1 VFFVDVDIM
10 TTDQLKEV
18 LGNYKWTLLVA
29 LIMFAMVGFGY
40 KLARIIDE
48 GDSKKVQAQ
57 QETIA
62 ILSEENHALTTK
74 VNQLEVAMELAALTT
89 KVNQLEVA
97 MELAT
102 LETESITNT
111 LSEQK
116 KELEAQ
122 QELLSFYERVVA
134 PEKTDEGFAIEGVEV
149 FKLSDNTYQLRLVLL
164 QSKQQKA
171 VINGSL
177 DIAVVG
183 QRNGEVITLKSGESS
198 LLAEDIKY
206 RFRFFQAVNVTLT
219 IEEDINPE
227 TISFST
233 TVYQYKTRKGSY
245 EISVPWNEALSVEI
259 E

>member
-1 VFFVDVDIM
+1 MFFVDVDIM

-74 VNQLEVAMELAALTT
+74 VNQLEVAMELA
-89 KVNQLEVA
+89 
-97 MELAT
+97 T

-111 LSEQK
+111 LGEQK

-183 QRNGEVITLKSGESS
+183 QRNGEAITLKSGESS

-227 TISFST
+227 SISFST

>member
-1 VFFVDVDIM
+1 MFFVDVDIM

-74 VNQLEVAMELAALTT
+74 VNQLEVAMELA
-89 KVNQLEVA
+89 
-97 MELAT
+97 T

-111 LSEQK
+111 LGEQK

-183 QRNGEVITLKSGESS
+183 QRNSEAITLKSGESS

-227 TISFST
+227 SISFST
-233 TVYQYKTRKGSY
+233 TVYQYKTRKGNY

>member
-1 VFFVDVDIM
+1 MFFVDVDIM

-57 QETIA
+57 RETIA

-74 VNQLEVAMELAALTT
+74 VNQLEVAMELA
-89 KVNQLEVA
+89 
-97 MELAT
+97 T

-111 LSEQK
+111 LGEQK
-116 KELEAQ
+116 KEIEAQ

-183 QRNGEVITLKSGESS
+183 QRNGEAITLKSGESS

-206 RFRFFQAVNVTLT
+206 RFRFFQAVNATLT

-227 TISFST
+227 SISFST
-233 TVYQYKTRKGSY
+233 TVYQYKTRKGNY

>member
-1 VFFVDVDIM
+1 M

-57 QETIA
+57 KETIA
-62 ILSEENHALTTK
+62 ILSEENHALTI
-74 VNQLEVAMELAALTT
+74 

-111 LSEQK
+111 LGEQK
-116 KELEAQ
+116 KEIEAQ

-134 PEKTDEGFAIEGVEV
+134 PEKTDEGFAIEGVEI

-183 QRNGEVITLKSGESS
+183 QRNGEAITLKSGESS

-206 RFRFFQAVNVTLT
+206 RFRFFQAVNATLT

-227 TISFST
+227 SISFST
-233 TVYQYKTRKGSY
+233 TVYQYKTRKGNY

>member
-1 VFFVDVDIM
+1 MFFVDVDIM

-74 VNQLEVAMELAALTT
+74 VNQLEVAMELA
-89 KVNQLEVA
+89 
-97 MELAT
+97 T

-111 LSEQK
+111 LGEQK

-183 QRNGEVITLKSGESS
+183 QRNGEALTLKSGESS

-227 TISFST
+227 SISFST
-233 TVYQYKTRKGSY
+233 TVYQYKTRKGNY

>member
-1 VFFVDVDIM
+1 MFFVDVDIM

-74 VNQLEVAMELAALTT
+74 VNQLEVAMELA
-89 KVNQLEVA
+89 
-97 MELAT
+97 T

-111 LSEQK
+111 LGEQK

-122 QELLSFYERVVA
+122 QELLSFYERVVS

-183 QRNGEVITLKSGESS
+183 QQNGEAITLKSGESS

-219 IEEDINPE
+219 IEEGINPE
-227 TISFST
+227 SISFST
-233 TVYQYKTRKGSY
+233 TVYQYKTRKGNY
-245 EISVPWNEALSVEI
+245 EISVPWSEALSVEI

>member
-74 VNQLEVAMELAALTT
+74 VNQLEVAMELA
-89 KVNQLEVA
+89 
-97 MELAT
+97 T

-111 LSEQK
+111 LGEQK

-183 QRNGEVITLKSGESS
+183 QQNGEAITLKSGESS

-219 IEEDINPE
+219 IEEGINPE
-227 TISFST
+227 SISFST
-233 TVYQYKTRKGSY
+233 TVYQYKTRKGNY
-245 EISVPWNEALSVEI
+245 EISVPWSEALSVEI

>member
-1 VFFVDVDIM
+1 MFFVDVDIM

-57 QETIA
+57 KETIA
-62 ILSEENHALTTK
+62 ILSEENHALTI
-74 VNQLEVAMELAALTT
+74 

-111 LSEQK
+111 LGEQK
-116 KELEAQ
+116 KEIEAQ

-134 PEKTDEGFAIEGVEV
+134 PEKTDEGFAIEGVEI

-183 QRNGEVITLKSGESS
+183 QRNGEAITLKSGESS

-206 RFRFFQAVNVTLT
+206 RFRFFQAVNATLT

-227 TISFST
+227 SISFST
-233 TVYQYKTRKGSY
+233 TVYQYKTRKGNY
-245 EISVPWNEALSVEI
+245 EISVPWNETLSVEI

>member
-1 VFFVDVDIM
+1 MFFVDVDIM

-74 VNQLEVAMELAALTT
+74 VNQLEVAMELA
-89 KVNQLEVA
+89 
-97 MELAT
+97 T

-111 LSEQK
+111 LGEQK

-183 QRNGEVITLKSGESS
+183 QRNGEAITLKSGESS

-245 EISVPWNEALSVEI
+245 EISVPWSEALSVEI

>member
-1 VFFVDVDIM
+1 MFFVDVDIM

-74 VNQLEVAMELAALTT
+74 VNQLEVAMELA
-89 KVNQLEVA
+89 
-97 MELAT
+97 T

-111 LSEQK
+111 LGEQK
-116 KELEAQ
+116 KEIEAQ

-134 PEKTDEGFAIEGVEV
+134 PEKTDEGFAIEGVEI
-149 FKLSDNTYQLRLVLL
+149 FKLSDSTYQLRLVLL

-183 QRNGEVITLKSGESS
+183 QRNGEAITLKSGESS

-206 RFRFFQAVNVTLT
+206 RFRFFQAVNATLT

-227 TISFST
+227 SISFST
-233 TVYQYKTRKGSY
+233 TVYQYKTRKGNY

>member
-74 VNQLEVAMELAALTT
+74 VNQLEVAMELA
-89 KVNQLEVA
+89 
-97 MELAT
+97 T

-111 LSEQK
+111 LGEQK

-183 QRNGEVITLKSGESS
+183 QRNGEAITLKSGESS

-233 TVYQYKTRKGSY
+233 TVYQYKTRKGNY

>member
-1 VFFVDVDIM
+1 MFFVDVDIM

-74 VNQLEVAMELAALTT
+74 VNQLEVAMELA
-89 KVNQLEVA
+89 
-97 MELAT
+97 T

-111 LSEQK
+111 LGEQK

-183 QRNGEVITLKSGESS
+183 QRNGEAITLKSGESS

-233 TVYQYKTRKGSY
+233 TVYQYKTRKGNY

>member
-1 VFFVDVDIM
+1 MFFVDVDIM

-62 ILSEENHALTTK
+62 ILYEENHALTTK
-74 VNQLEVAMELAALTT
+74 VNQLEVAMELA
-89 KVNQLEVA
+89 
-97 MELAT
+97 T
-102 LETESITNT
+102 LEAESITNT
-111 LSEQK
+111 LGEQK

-219 IEEDINPE
+219 IDEDINPE
-227 TISFST
+227 SIAFST
-233 TVYQYKTRKGSY
+233 TVYQYKTRKGNY

>member
-1 VFFVDVDIM
+1 MFFVDVDIM

-74 VNQLEVAMELAALTT
+74 VNQLEVAMELA
-89 KVNQLEVA
+89 
-97 MELAT
+97 T

-111 LSEQK
+111 LGEQK

-206 RFRFFQAVNVTLT
+206 RFRFFQAVNVTLI

-227 TISFST
+227 SISFST
-233 TVYQYKTRKGSY
+233 TVYQYKTRKGNY

>member
-1 VFFVDVDIM
+1 MFFVDVDIM

-57 QETIA
+57 KETIA
-62 ILSEENHALTTK
+62 ILSEENHALTI
-74 VNQLEVAMELAALTT
+74 

-111 LSEQK
+111 LGEQK

-183 QRNGEVITLKSGESS
+183 HRNGEAITLKSGESS

-206 RFRFFQAVNVTLT
+206 RFRFFQAVNVTLI

-227 TISFST
+227 SIAFST

-245 EISVPWNEALSVEI
+245 EISVPWSEALSVEI

>member
-1 VFFVDVDIM
+1 MFFVDVDIM

-74 VNQLEVAMELAALTT
+74 VNQLEVAMELA
-89 KVNQLEVA
+89 
-97 MELAT
+97 T

-111 LSEQK
+111 LGEQK

-171 VINGSL
+171 VINGNL

-183 QRNGEVITLKSGESS
+183 QRNSEAITLKSGESS

-227 TISFST
+227 SISFST
-233 TVYQYKTRKGSY
+233 TVYQYKTRKGNY
-245 EISVPWNEALSVEI
+245 EISVPWNETLSVEI

>member
-1 VFFVDVDIM
+1 MFFVDVDIM

-62 ILSEENHALTTK
+62 ILSEENH
-74 VNQLEVAMELAALTT
+74 ALTT

-206 RFRFFQAVNVTLT
+206 RFRFFQAVNVTLI

-227 TISFST
+227 SISFST
-233 TVYQYKTRKGSY
+233 TVYQYKTRKGNY

>member
-1 VFFVDVDIM
+1 VFFVNVDIM

-74 VNQLEVAMELAALTT
+74 VNQLEVAMELA
-89 KVNQLEVA
+89 
-97 MELAT
+97 T

-111 LSEQK
+111 LGEQK

-171 VINGSL
+171 VINGNL

-183 QRNGEVITLKSGESS
+183 QRNSEAITLKSGESS

-227 TISFST
+227 SISFST
-233 TVYQYKTRKGSY
+233 TVYQYKTRKGNY

>member
-1 VFFVDVDIM
+1 MFFVDVDIM

-57 QETIA
+57 RETIA

-74 VNQLEVAMELAALTT
+74 VNQLEVAMELA
-89 KVNQLEVA
+89 
-97 MELAT
+97 T

-111 LSEQK
+111 LGEQK

-183 QRNGEVITLKSGESS
+183 QRNGEAITLKSGESS

-206 RFRFFQAVNVTLT
+206 RFRFFQAVNVTLI

-227 TISFST
+227 SIAFST
-233 TVYQYKTRKGSY
+233 TVYQYKTRKGNY

>member
-1 VFFVDVDIM
+1 M

-74 VNQLEVAMELAALTT
+74 VNQLEVAMELA
-89 KVNQLEVA
+89 
-97 MELAT
+97 T

-111 LSEQK
+111 LGEQK

-149 FKLSDNTYQLRLVLL
+149 FKLSDNTYQLRLILL

-183 QRNGEVITLKSGESS
+183 QRNGEAITLKSGESS

-227 TISFST
+227 SISFST
-233 TVYQYKTRKGSY
+233 TVYQYKTRKGNY

>member
-1 VFFVDVDIM
+1 M

-40 KLARIIDE
+40 KLARINDE

-74 VNQLEVAMELAALTT
+74 VNQLEVAMELA
-89 KVNQLEVA
+89 
-97 MELAT
+97 T

-111 LSEQK
+111 LGEQK

-183 QRNGEVITLKSGESS
+183 QRNGEVIALKSGESS

-227 TISFST
+227 SISFST
-233 TVYQYKTRKGSY
+233 TVYQYKTRKGNY

>member
-1 VFFVDVDIM
+1 MFFVDVDIM

-57 QETIA
+57 KETIA
-62 ILSEENHALTTK
+62 ILSEENHVLTTK
-74 VNQLEVAMELAALTT
+74 M
-89 KVNQLEVA
+89 NQLEVA

-111 LSEQK
+111 LGEQK
-116 KELEAQ
+116 KEIEAQ

-134 PEKTDEGFAIEGVEV
+134 PEKTDEDFAIEGVEI
-149 FKLSDNTYQLRLVLL
+149 FKLSDSTYQLRLVLL

-183 QRNGEVITLKSGESS
+183 QRNGEAITLKSGESS

-227 TISFST
+227 SISFST
-233 TVYQYKTRKGSY
+233 TVYQYKTRKGNY

>member
-1 VFFVDVDIM
+1 MFFVDVDIM

-74 VNQLEVAMELAALTT
+74 VNQLEVAMELA
-89 KVNQLEVA
+89 
-97 MELAT
+97 T

-111 LSEQK
+111 LGEQK

-183 QRNGEVITLKSGESS
+183 QRNGEAITLKSGESS

-227 TISFST
+227 SISFST
-233 TVYQYKTRKGSY
+233 TVYQYKTRKGNY
-245 EISVPWNEALSVEI
+245 EISVPWSEALSVEI

>member
-1 VFFVDVDIM
+1 MFFVDVDIM

-74 VNQLEVAMELAALTT
+74 VNQLEVAMELA
-89 KVNQLEVA
+89 
-97 MELAT
+97 T

-111 LSEQK
+111 LGEQK

-183 QRNGEVITLKSGESS
+183 QRNGEAITLKSGESS

-206 RFRFFQAVNVTLT
+206 RFRFFQAVNATLT

-227 TISFST
+227 SISFST
-233 TVYQYKTRKGSY
+233 TVYQYKTRKGNY
-245 EISVPWNEALSVEI
+245 EISVPWNETLSVEI

>member
-1 VFFVDVDIM
+1 MFFVDVDIM

-74 VNQLEVAMELAALTT
+74 VNQLEVAMELA
-89 KVNQLEVA
+89 
-97 MELAT
+97 T

-111 LSEQK
+111 LGEQK

-183 QRNGEVITLKSGESS
+183 ERNGEAITLKSGESS

-227 TISFST
+227 SISFST
-233 TVYQYKTRKGSY
+233 TVYQYKTRKGNY

>member
-1 VFFVDVDIM
+1 MFFVDVDIM

-74 VNQLEVAMELAALTT
+74 VNQLEVAMELA
-89 KVNQLEVA
+89 
-97 MELAT
+97 T

-111 LSEQK
+111 LGEQK

-183 QRNGEVITLKSGESS
+183 ERNGEAITLKSGESS
-198 LLAEDIKY
+198 LLAENIKY
-206 RFRFFQAVNVTLT
+206 RFRFFQAVNATLT

-227 TISFST
+227 SISFST
-233 TVYQYKTRKGSY
+233 TVYQYKTRKGNY

>member
-1 VFFVDVDIM
+1 MFFVDVDIM

-74 VNQLEVAMELAALTT
+74 VNQLEVAMELA
-89 KVNQLEVA
+89 
-97 MELAT
+97 T

-111 LSEQK
+111 LGEQK

-183 QRNGEVITLKSGESS
+183 QRNGEAITLKSGESS

-227 TISFST
+227 TITFST
-233 TVYQYKTRKGSY
+233 TVYQYKTRKGNY

>member
-1 VFFVDVDIM
+1 MFFVDVDIM

-74 VNQLEVAMELAALTT
+74 VNQLEVAMELA
-89 KVNQLEVA
+89 
-97 MELAT
+97 T

-111 LSEQK
+111 LGEQK

-183 QRNGEVITLKSGESS
+183 QRNGEAITLKSGESS

-206 RFRFFQAVNVTLT
+206 RFRFFQAVNATLT

-227 TISFST
+227 SISFST
-233 TVYQYKTRKGSY
+233 TVYQYKTRKGNY

>member
-1 VFFVDVDIM
+1 MFFVDVDIM

-62 ILSEENHALTTK
+62 ILSEENH
-74 VNQLEVAMELAALTT
+74 ALTT

-183 QRNGEVITLKSGESS
+183 QRNGEAITLKSGESS

>member
-1 VFFVDVDIM
+1 MFFVDVDIM

-74 VNQLEVAMELAALTT
+74 VNQLEVAMELA
-89 KVNQLEVA
+89 
-97 MELAT
+97 T

-111 LSEQK
+111 LGEQK

-183 QRNGEVITLKSGESS
+183 ERNGEAITLKSGESS

-206 RFRFFQAVNVTLT
+206 RFRFFQAVNVTLI

-227 TISFST
+227 SISFST
-233 TVYQYKTRKGSY
+233 TVYQYKTRKGNY

>member
-1 VFFVDVDIM
+1 MFFVDVDIM

-57 QETIA
+57 KETIA

-74 VNQLEVAMELAALTT
+74 VNQLEVAMELA
-89 KVNQLEVA
+89 
-97 MELAT
+97 T

-111 LSEQK
+111 LGEQK
-116 KELEAQ
+116 KEIEAQ

-183 QRNGEVITLKSGESS
+183 QRNGEAITLKSGESS

-206 RFRFFQAVNVTLT
+206 RFRFFQAVNATLT

-227 TISFST
+227 SISFST
-233 TVYQYKTRKGSY
+233 TVYQYKTRKGNY

>member
-74 VNQLEVAMELAALTT
+74 VNQLEVAMELA
-89 KVNQLEVA
+89 
-97 MELAT
+97 T

-111 LSEQK
+111 LGEQK

-183 QRNGEVITLKSGESS
+183 QRNGEAITLKSGESS

-227 TISFST
+227 SISFST
-233 TVYQYKTRKGSY
+233 TVYQYKTRKGNY
-245 EISVPWNEALSVEI
+245 EISVPWSEALSVEI

>member
-1 VFFVDVDIM
+1 MFFVDVDIM

-74 VNQLEVAMELAALTT
+74 VNQLEVAMELA
-89 KVNQLEVA
+89 
-97 MELAT
+97 T

-111 LSEQK
+111 LGEQK
-116 KELEAQ
+116 KEIEAQ

-134 PEKTDEGFAIEGVEV
+134 PEKTDEGFAIEGVEI

-233 TVYQYKTRKGSY
+233 TVYQYKTRKGNY

>member
-1 VFFVDVDIM
+1 MFFVDVDIM

-74 VNQLEVAMELAALTT
+74 VNQLEVAMELA
-89 KVNQLEVA
+89 
-97 MELAT
+97 T

-111 LSEQK
+111 LGEQK

-134 PEKTDEGFAIEGVEV
+134 PEKTDEGFAIEGVEI

-183 QRNGEVITLKSGESS
+183 QRNGEAITLKSGESS

-206 RFRFFQAVNVTLT
+206 RFRFFQAVNATLT

-227 TISFST
+227 SISFST
-233 TVYQYKTRKGSY
+233 TVYQYKTRKGNY

>member
-1 VFFVDVDIM
+1 MFFVDVEIM

-29 LIMFAMVGFGY
+29 FIMFAMVGFGY

-48 GDSKKVQAQ
+48 GDSKKVLAQ

-62 ILSEENHALTTK
+62 ILSEENHALTTR
-74 VNQLEVAMELAALTT
+74 
-89 KVNQLEVA
+89 VNQLEVA

-102 LETESITNT
+102 LETENITNT

-122 QELLSFYERVVA
+122 QELLSFYERVMA

-183 QRNGEVITLKSGESS
+183 QRNGEAITLKSGESS

-227 TISFST
+227 SISFST
-233 TVYQYKTRKGSY
+233 TVYQYKTRKGNY

>member
-1 VFFVDVDIM
+1 MFFVDVDIM

-48 GDSKKVQAQ
+48 GDSKKVLAQ

-74 VNQLEVAMELAALTT
+74 VNQLEVAMELA
-89 KVNQLEVA
+89 
-97 MELAT
+97 T

-111 LSEQK
+111 LGEQK

-183 QRNGEVITLKSGESS
+183 QRNGEAITLKSGESS

-206 RFRFFQAVNVTLT
+206 RFRFFQAVNVTLI

-227 TISFST
+227 SIAFST
-233 TVYQYKTRKGSY
+233 TVYQYKTRKGNY

>member
-1 VFFVDVDIM
+1 MFFVDVDIM

-74 VNQLEVAMELAALTT
+74 VNQLEVAMELA
-89 KVNQLEVA
+89 
-97 MELAT
+97 T

-111 LSEQK
+111 LGEQK

-183 QRNGEVITLKSGESS
+183 QRNGEAITLKSGESS

-206 RFRFFQAVNVTLT
+206 RFRFFQAVNATLT

-227 TISFST
+227 SISFST
-233 TVYQYKTRKGSY
+233 TVYQYKTRKGIY
-245 EISVPWNEALSVEI
+245 EIGVPWNEALSVEI